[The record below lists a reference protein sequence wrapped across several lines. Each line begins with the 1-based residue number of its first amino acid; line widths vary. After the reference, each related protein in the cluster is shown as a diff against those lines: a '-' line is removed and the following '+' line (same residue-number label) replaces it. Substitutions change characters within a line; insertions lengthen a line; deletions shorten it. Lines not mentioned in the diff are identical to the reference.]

1 MTAAQ
6 SWILPGRRPLTLATP
21 AALAGIINTTP
32 DSFSDGG
39 RYPAADAAI
48 AAGMAMVAAGAT
60 WLDVGGES
68 SRPGATPITAAAE
81 ISRVIPVI
89 AGLRRR
95 LDAAGNA
102 NIALSIDT
110 TKAMV
115 ARAALAAGAD
125 AVNDISA
132 GADPGMFAAVA
143 THRAAIVLMHMQGTP
158 ATMQAAP
165 TYADV
170 VAEVIAFLHARLQAA
185 VAANVPA
192 DMVIVDP
199 GIGFGKTPA
208 HNVALLE
215 ALPRIAEEVG
225 RPLLVGLSRKKF
237 LSTLNGSHEA
247 AGERD
252 VLSHAWHA
260 RIARHCA
267 LLRVHDVAGARAAIA
282 GADSTVVGAP
292 SAPVQEK
299 TVAPAPAPVQAL
311 AHIPAPA
318 TPATFTPT
326 NRTARSISPTLAKLA
341 AAGLSSGRSPG
352 GPHV

>member
-39 RYPAADAAI
+39 KYPGADAAI
-48 AAGMAMVAAGAT
+48 AVGLAMVDAGAT
-60 WLDVGGES
+60 WLDIGGES

-81 ISRVIPVI
+81 IARVIPVI

-95 LDAAGNA
+95 LDAGGNPG
-102 NIALSIDT
+102 IAISIDT
-110 TKAMV
+110 TKAIV

-125 AVNDISA
+125 TVNDISA

-185 VAANVPA
+185 VAAGVPA

-215 ALPRIAEEVG
+215 ALPKICAELG
-225 RPLLVGLSRKKF
+225 RPLLVGLSRKQF

-252 VLSHAWHA
+252 ALSHVWHA

-267 LLRVHDVAGARAAIA
+267 LLRVHDIAGARAAISA
-282 GADSTVVGAP
+282 ADTPIAEETATP
-292 SAPVQEK
+292 SP
-299 TVAPAPAPVQAL
+299 APAPAP

-318 TPATFTPT
+318 ASTPT
-326 NRTARSISPTLAKLA
+326 TRTVRSISPTLAKLA
-341 AAGLSSGRSPG
+341 AAGLSAGRSPG
-352 GPHV
+352 GPRV